1 MAQQNGEQSLRQAIR
16 NSLSGNINLQNKE
29 VLVNNEED
37 SLKQNNQIGKL
48 STVILRGNPDEQL
61 VSAQINQKKKES
73 INPYNGAFSD
83 IADQEDKHLKLI
95 KYLKEQKRTKKAAEF
110 LIEQFSQFRF
120 FKQIMRQLSEDLL
133 KQIIFELKLETYKK
147 QQIIF
152 QYNDVGRHMYFVLS
166 GRVSILIPSKPNN
179 SELNTP
185 NTKRGSF
192 FFPAENTTSS
202 NSNNNNNLNSNNTIS
217 NSNSQQMQQQ
227 LQQSQSTF
235 GNNSVQPSPRF
246 VNQQSNQGTPQS
258 ISNVQ
263 NAPSQFSN
271 QTVSS
276 FKDYLLKMVG
286 LNQLENLSEEQEF
299 EYFRQYKLHNFKQ
312 VNTIQPGNSFG
323 EVALE
328 QRIPRTASA
337 VTITPCQLAT
347 LSYDSFRKLLSKI
360 YERIQNEQRSFLK
373 EIPPFNNWP
382 NAGIMVIYNN
392 SEDIEYQINNVIYK
406 EGERCQ
412 YVYFIKE
419 GEIEIS
425 KVFKIDKCDTNT
437 LQKKNIVTKRQVIQR
452 VAQGRMFGEYEGIL
466 HLLDPKKKNHIL
478 FNSKSNDALP
488 FRETQAVCQTKVK
501 LMRIDSRLFFLN
513 FWAFNNPQDQEFFS
527 VQRKNMLE
535 KINKIESMI
544 DNYQNTNIQNQEIN
558 QISELLQTN
567 SIFQQ
572 SSDIKKLMKGSISTP
587 KQKYSISTSNPINL
601 FTPQINRKSEL
612 NLQNSSKNKSNDTA
626 SSDLTTLIGSPINSS
641 YAKRSSSI
649 NLNINISSLSPSGG
663 AYGYLSPSHNLQAN
677 PLLLQAAQQNQLLKQ
692 PSIFQR
698 LSKIQNSLFE
708 ASSPISGRGSEP
720 FTNQDSFS
728 QKYSQNL
735 DTVSPRKSCVHLQV
749 SQRSQKR
756 HKTLTI
762 QNQIPNS
769 PSLQSSP
776 TQNLQSSQIQTHA
789 LSPNIYPSKQNP
801 QSPAQIQQINNDT
814 SEINSQLQTP
824 ALSSTHT
831 LQNQVQEN
839 NSSLQMQSSTTKQ
852 LQQTPVRSS
861 LTLNLP
867 NSTNNNNNHSHRQ
880 NIFDSLKPHT
890 ARGSSEQS
898 HLNSNKKESNV
909 LLLDQPLKIF
919 QLKDSRK
926 LKVLKKDIEDKF
938 QQWRDQDNG
947 KKIIRK
953 KKSLSIKMN
962 NQATSIINQ
971 IQHQSS
977 LKNLQLDF
985 NSLKSFF
992 DSQNKPHS
1000 IQTER
1005 NEQKKINEITEEYPE
1020 QNQTYQQKLNQ
1031 NYDQKSSIFKQLQP
1045 KSQNASEF
1053 IHILRKSKRNPSAIF
1068 SSHQKQTQD
1077 QNNSHNQEQNL
1088 QNKSMNNYSPQQTQN
1103 ELTQTAAIQHFLH
1116 NLHME
1121 AQTPLKITSNS
1132 QERPVIMN
1140 EVIQQN
1146 RSDSNQ
1152 NQKLKIRPLL
1162 SPQTRQYSENK
1173 LSKTGQ
1179 RFYKFQLD
1187 LKQQQEQSQKRQI
1200 QSQKS
1205 NRKSDVYSPMHLEQQ
1220 ELISNLISEATLHQ
1234 NQVQEQLN
1242 QNKIN
1247 KMINYSKT
1255 FNQVNQNSYRFASSL
1270 TNLIPSN
1277 LTTNNGQ
1284 TSIMEFTQN
1293 HTELTQPTQ
1302 ANLQSISQKQINQ
1315 QQSLQYLDQS
1325 PIKLN
1330 SNSLFNINQL
1340 VRSPSQPIL
1349 AINIQSEI
1357 FNQMN
1362 NQKDEKNQQ
1371 SNRQFLVSPL
1381 QGITRQLNAKKYS
1394 PFKSINSLEQAS
1406 KLPPTI
1412 KNQNHPNQHKNKRII
1427 FKSVDLTTRDEKI
1440 HSNQIKNNQI
1450 IQPNLI
1456 NCQQIQQQKFN

>member
-1 MAQQNGEQSLRQAIR
+1 MAQQNGEQSLKQAIR
-16 NSLSGNINLQNKE
+16 NSLTSNFNLQNNQALDK
-29 VLVNNEED
+29 NEED

-61 VSAQINQKKKES
+61 VSAQTIQKKKES

-202 NSNNNNNLNSNNTIS
+202 SNNNSNNLTSNNT
-217 NSNSQQMQQQ
+217 NNNPNPQQMQIQ
-227 LQQSQSTF
+227 LQQTQSTF
-235 GNNSVQPSPRF
+235 ANNSVQPSPRF
-246 VNQQSNQGTPQS
+246 INQQSNQGIPAS
-258 ISNVQ
+258 SSNIQ
-263 NAPSQFSN
+263 NPTSQFSN

-286 LNQLENLSEEQEF
+286 QNQIENLSEDQEF
-299 EYFRQYKLHNFKQ
+299 EFFRQYKLQNFKQ

-425 KVFKIDKCDTNT
+425 KIFKIDKCDTNT

-567 SIFQQ
+567 SILQQ

-587 KQKYSISTSNPINL
+587 RHKYSISTNNPINL
-601 FTPQINRKSEL
+601 YSPQVNKKSEL
-612 NLQNSSKNKSNDTA
+612 NPQNVSKNKSNDTA
-626 SSDLTTLIGSPINSS
+626 SSDLTTFIGSPINSS

-649 NLNINISSLSPSGG
+649 NLNINISTISPSGG
-663 AYGYLSPSHNLQAN
+663 AYGYLSPSHNHQTN

-692 PSIFQR
+692 PSLFQR

-728 QKYSQNL
+728 QKFSQNL
-735 DTVSPRKSCVHLQV
+735 EMASPKKGYGNSQMP
-749 SQRSQKR
+749 QRSQRR
-756 HKTLTI
+756 HQTFT
-762 QNQIPNS
+762 QIPNS
-769 PSLQSSP
+769 PNIQSSP
-776 TQNLQSSQIQTHA
+776 TIKKLQEGQIF
-789 LSPNIYPSKQNP
+789 LSPKDQLSKQNS
-801 QSPAQIQQINNDT
+801 QTPAQAQQTNNDSLET
-814 SEINSQLQTP
+814 NSQNQSP
-824 ALSSTHT
+824 ALSSIHA
-831 LQNQVQEN
+831 LQNQHLEI
-839 NSSLQMQSSTTKQ
+839 NSSIQMQ
-852 LQQTPVRSS
+852 
-861 LTLNLP
+861 
-867 NSTNNNNNHSHRQ
+867 NSTNKHLYQTSARNSQILSQPIQTTMNNNSLKQ
-880 NIFDSLKPHT
+880 NIFDGVKPQT

-898 HLNSNKKESNV
+898 HVNSNKKESHV

-938 QQWRDQDNG
+938 QQWRDQDKG

-953 KKSLSIKMN
+953 KKSLSIKTN
-962 NQATSIINQ
+962 NQASSILNQ

-985 NSLKSFF
+985 NSLKQFF
-992 DSQNKPHS
+992 DSQNKPQS

-1005 NEQKKINEITEEYPE
+1005 YETKKINEITEEYPE
-1020 QNQTYQQKLNQ
+1020 QNQANPQKFSNH
-1031 NYDQKSSIFKQLQP
+1031 DQKSSIFKQQP
-1045 KSQNASEF
+1045 MTKSQNASEF

-1068 SSHQKQTQD
+1068 SSYQKPSQD

-1088 QNKSMNNYSPQQTQN
+1088 QNKSLNNYSPQQTQN
-1103 ELTQTAAIQHFLH
+1103 ELTQTTAIQHFLH

-1132 QERPVIMN
+1132 QERPVIVN
-1140 EVIQQN
+1140 EFIQQN

-1152 NQKLKIRPLL
+1152 HQNVKIRPLL
-1162 SPQTRQYSENK
+1162 SPQTRQHNENK

-1187 LKQQQEQSQKRQI
+1187 LKQQHDQSQRRQI

-1205 NRKSDVYSPMHLEQQ
+1205 NRKSEILSPQHVEQQ
-1220 ELISNLISEATLHQ
+1220 ELINNLICEASLHQ
-1234 NQVQEQLN
+1234 NYIQDQINLN
-1242 QNKIN
+1242 KRN

-1255 FNQVNQNSYRFASSL
+1255 FNQINQNSYRFANSL

-1277 LTTNNGQ
+1277 QPTNHGQ

-1302 ANLQSISQKQINQ
+1302 ANLQNFSQKQINQ

-1325 PIKLN
+1325 PLKLN
-1330 SNSLFNINQL
+1330 TNSLFNVNQL
-1340 VRSPSQPIL
+1340 MRSPSQPIL
-1349 AINIQSEI
+1349 ASNIQTETLNQINI
-1357 FNQMN
+1357 
-1362 NQKDEKNQQ
+1362 QKDEKNAQ
-1371 SNRQFLVSPL
+1371 SSIQSLVSPL
-1381 QGITRQLNAKKYS
+1381 QAVVRQCNVKKYS

-1412 KNQNHPNQHKNKRII
+1412 KTSNHANQHKNKRII
-1427 FKSVDLTTRDEKI
+1427 FKSVDLTTRDEKL
-1440 HSNQIKNNQI
+1440 HSSQLKNNEINQ
-1450 IQPNLI
+1450 NLI
-1456 NCQQIQQQKFN
+1456 NCQSIQQLKFS